1 MIALVM
7 TQEEMT
13 KVIME
18 IQEVILQKLDI
29 NSSIS
34 DQTILSLIEESVL
47 RFAHTVYLSM
57 DEKKEVIQRTFYAI
71 RKLDVLQE
79 ILEDQEITEIMVN
92 GPDQIF
98 IEKQGR
104 LEPYPKKFLSKE
116 KLEDVIQQVVG
127 KVNRTVNESSPI
139 VDVRLQDGSRVN
151 VVLPPVAINGPIV
164 TIRKFPADPITMEH
178 LVSIQSITMQ
188 AAEFLKKLVQA
199 KYNIFISGGTGSG
212 KTTFLNALSAY
223 IPKEERIITIEDSA
237 ELQIQNIPNLVRL
250 EVRNANLEGKNE
262 VTIRDLIRSALRMR
276 PDRIILGEVRD
287 AAAYD
292 LLSVMN
298 TGHDGSLS
306 TGHANSPNDMLKR
319 LEALVLTAVDI
330 PLLAVRSQIASA
342 IDIVVQLGRL
352 RDRSRKV
359 LEIDEMI
366 GMDGTEIIM
375 KPLYC
380 FKEQGEDE
388 KGNVIGQ
395 LAATPNALYHTQ
407 KLKAAGMELP
417 ELSDGYRAEKGDD
430 YAER

>member
-104 LEPYPKKFLSKE
+104 LEPYTKKFLSKE
-116 KLEDVIQQVVG
+116 KLEDVIQQIVG

-164 TIRKFPADPITMEH
+164 TIRKFPADPITMEY

-375 KPLYC
+375 RPLYC

>member
-1 MIALVM
+1 M

-116 KLEDVIQQVVG
+116 KLEDVIQQIVG

-306 TGHANSPNDMLKR
+306 TGHANSPKDMLKR

-375 KPLYC
+375 RPLYC

-395 LAATPNALYHTQ
+395 LAATQNALYHTQ

-417 ELSDGYRAEKGDD
+417 ELSDGHQAEKGDD

>member
-29 NSSIS
+29 DSSIS

-116 KLEDVIQQVVG
+116 KLEDVIQQIVG

-151 VVLPPVAINGPIV
+151 VVLPPGSDQWTDRNNSKVPCRPDHNGTSGI
-164 TIRKFPADPITMEH
+164 H
-178 LVSIQSITMQ
+178 SIYYDAGSRI
-188 AAEFLKKLVQA
+188 LKKA
-199 KYNIFISGGTGSG
+199 GAG
-212 KTTFLNALSAY
+212 K
-223 IPKEERIITIEDSA
+223 I
-237 ELQIQNIPNLVRL
+237 
-250 EVRNANLEGKNE
+250 
-262 VTIRDLIRSALRMR
+262 
-276 PDRIILGEVRD
+276 
-287 AAAYD
+287 
-292 LLSVMN
+292 
-298 TGHDGSLS
+298 
-306 TGHANSPNDMLKR
+306 
-319 LEALVLTAVDI
+319 
-330 PLLAVRSQIASA
+330 
-342 IDIVVQLGRL
+342 
-352 RDRSRKV
+352 
-359 LEIDEMI
+359 
-366 GMDGTEIIM
+366 
-375 KPLYC
+375 
-380 FKEQGEDE
+380 
-388 KGNVIGQ
+388 
-395 LAATPNALYHTQ
+395 
-407 KLKAAGMELP
+407 
-417 ELSDGYRAEKGDD
+417 
-430 YAER
+430 

>member
-116 KLEDVIQQVVG
+116 KLEDVIQQIVG

-151 VVLPPVAINGPIV
+151 VVLPPVSINGPIV
-164 TIRKFPADPITMEH
+164 TIRKFPADPITMEY

-188 AAEFLKKLVQA
+188 SAEFLKKLVQA

-330 PLLAVRSQIASA
+330 TLLAVRSQIASA

-395 LAATPNALYHTQ
+395 LAATPNALYHIQ

>member
-116 KLEDVIQQVVG
+116 KLEDVIQQIVG

-164 TIRKFPADPITMEH
+164 TIRKFPADPITMEY

-306 TGHANSPNDMLKR
+306 TGHANSPKDMLRR

>member
-116 KLEDVIQQVVG
+116 KLEDVIQQIVG

-139 VDVRLQDGSRVN
+139 
-151 VVLPPVAINGPIV
+151 PI
-164 TIRKFPADPITMEH
+164 IS
-178 LVSIQSITMQ
+178 SIS
-188 AAEFLKKLVQA
+188 
-199 KYNIFISGGTGSG
+199 N
-212 KTTFLNALSAY
+212 TFLDLS
-223 IPKEERIITIEDSA
+223 R
-237 ELQIQNIPNLVRL
+237 R
-250 EVRNANLEGKNE
+250 
-262 VTIRDLIRSALRMR
+262 R
-276 PDRIILGEVRD
+276 PSCTTMSIAD
-287 AAAYD
+287 A
-292 LLSVMN
+292 
-298 TGHDGSLS
+298 
-306 TGHANSPNDMLKR
+306 
-319 LEALVLTAVDI
+319 I
-330 PLLAVRSQIASA
+330 
-342 IDIVVQLGRL
+342 
-352 RDRSRKV
+352 
-359 LEIDEMI
+359 
-366 GMDGTEIIM
+366 
-375 KPLYC
+375 
-380 FKEQGEDE
+380 
-388 KGNVIGQ
+388 
-395 LAATPNALYHTQ
+395 
-407 KLKAAGMELP
+407 
-417 ELSDGYRAEKGDD
+417 
-430 YAER
+430 

>member
-116 KLEDVIQQVVG
+116 KLEDVIQQIVG

-164 TIRKFPADPITMEH
+164 TIRKFPADPITMEY

-306 TGHANSPNDMLKR
+306 TGHANSPKDMLRR

-395 LAATPNALYHTQ
+395 LAATSNALYHTQ

>member
-116 KLEDVIQQVVG
+116 KLEDVIQQIVG

-164 TIRKFPADPITMEH
+164 TIRKFPADPITMEY

-237 ELQIQNIPNLVRL
+237 ELQISGVDNLVRL
-250 EVRNANLEGKNE
+250 EVRRANMEGDNE
-262 VTIRDLIRSALRMR
+262 VTIRDLIKSSLRMR
-276 PDRIILGEVRD
+276 PDRVIVGEVRGEEALD
-287 AAAYD
+287 MLQA
-292 LLSVMN
+292 MG

-306 TGHANSPNDMLKR
+306 TGHANSPGDMLVR
-319 LEALVLTAVDI
+319 LRTMVLMGMNMPVEAID
-330 PLLAVRSQIASA
+330 RQISSA
-342 IDIVVQLGRL
+342 IDIIVHLKRM
-352 RDRSRKV
+352 RDKTRKV
-359 LEIDEMI
+359 VEISEVCDYGEKGFELI
-366 GMDGTEIIM
+366 
-375 KPLYC
+375 PL
-380 FKEQGEDE
+380 FRFVEEGEDE
-388 KGNVIGQ
+388 SGRIIGE
-395 LAATPNALYHTQ
+395 LKKTEY
-407 KLKAAGMELP
+407 KLQNQSKL
-417 ELSDGYRAEKGDD
+417 LSYTGCNSPK
-430 YAER
+430 